1 MPSTASRI
9 RNSAI
14 GTSAG
19 RRSVALVKGKG
30 DRLRYAY
37 DFGDC
42 WEHDILVEEVS
53 AAEPDALYPICL
65 TGKGACPPED
75 CGGVW
80 GYGHLREVLA
90 DPTHE
95 EHQDM
100 LEHTAGPGTRSPYPW
115 AYLGKRLGSGSS
127 IRRTPDPCAV
137 GTEARAADSGHV
149 P

>member
-1 MPSTASRI
+1 MHVFTTGHAEYGLPDPELGHRDERRASL
-9 RNSAI
+9 
-14 GTSAG
+14 G
-19 RRSVALVKGKG
+19 ALVKGKG

-100 LEHTAGPGTRSPYPW
+100 LEWLRLDSASGFDPAAFDVDEVNGALGFVGAAGR
-115 AYLGKRLGSGSS
+115 
-127 IRRTPDPCAV
+127 
-137 GTEARAADSGHV
+137 
-149 P
+149 